1 MAISAIVR
9 ALGGEKALGGPV
21 RSPRDL
27 DERVRQGLPKRSL
40 SVLAE
45 HLADTPAERLK
56 VVYAIVPRATWA
68 RRKDKLSP
76 GESEIVER
84 LGRLW
89 TQAVRIWEDNS
100 DAREFLHTP
109 HAMLGG
115 RTPLAAAH
123 TELGGREVERI
134 LNGLEYGLPV

>member
-1 MAISAIVR
+1 MGLAALVR
-9 ALGGEKALGGPV
+9 ALGGEKNFGGPV

-27 DERVRQGLPKRSL
+27 DERVRQGLLKRAL
-40 SVLAE
+40 TALAA
-45 HLADTPAERLK
+45 HLADSPAERLK
-56 VVYAIVPRATWA
+56 LVYAIVPRATWA
-68 RRKDKLSP
+68 RRKDRLSA

-89 TQAVRIWEDNS
+89 AQAFRIWEDDN
-100 DAREFLHTP
+100 DAREFLRAP
-109 HAMLGG
+109 HALLGG
-115 RTPLAAAH
+115 RTPLAAAR